1 MTQDSSAPTGTRAT
15 LRTRIFFTVLFLLT
29 VGLTGYVVWPFR
41 APLFL
46 ALVLASVLN
55 GVYQRVLTLLRGR
68 RKTAAVA
75 TSLGLLLVIIGPA
88 AAVVGFLAE
97 QVVKGLDYFRG
108 QLGIG
113 SIAELRALPPQA
125 QEMIDATLDRLH
137 VTRAQVAGVAR
148 ELSAAAETGLER
160 LLRGSSTALFH
171 TAIALIAFYFFLVE
185 GQRLMSWLRRVSPLQ
200 ASQTQALLDEFRAT
214 TRASILGAVL
224 SAIFQGVAAALGFAI
239 AGAPHAMFLGTI
251 TLFASFIPVVGT
263 MIVWV
268 PTVVLLWLANHHGA
282 AVLLLVW
289 CVIFLGAAEH
299 VGKPFVLRALL
310 QGRQEMHTGLV
321 FLSLLGGLEMFGLI
335 GIVLGPLVVAFFL
348 AMVRIYERDFSTV
361 HPDLAPAPTPPDA

>member
-1 MTQDSSAPTGTRAT
+1 MPPGARLPDEPSDTPRAT
-15 LRTRIFFTVLFLLT
+15 LRMRIFFTVLFVLT
-29 VGLTGYVVWPFR
+29 AGLAGYVVWPFR

-46 ALVLASVLN
+46 ALVLASVLH
-55 GVYQRVLTLLRGR
+55 GVYQRVLGLMRGR
-68 RKTAAVA
+68 RKTAALA
-75 TSLGLLLVIIGPA
+75 STLALLLVIIGPV
-88 AAVVGFLAE
+88 AAVVGFLAG
-97 QVVKGLDYFRG
+97 QIVKGLDYFHD

-125 QEMIDATLDRLH
+125 QEMIDGTLTRLH

-148 ELSAAAETGLER
+148 ELSTTAQLGLER

-185 GQRLMSWLRRVSPLQ
+185 GQRLMHWLRRVSPLQ

-224 SAIFQGVAAALGFAI
+224 SAMFQGVAAALGFAI
-239 AGAPHAMFLGTI
+239 AGVPHAMFLGTM
-251 TLFASFIPVVGT
+251 TLLASFIPVVGT
-263 MIVWV
+263 LIVWV
-268 PTVVLLWLANHHGA
+268 PTVVLLWVANHHGA

-289 CVIFLGAAEH
+289 CALLLGAAEH
-299 VGKPFVLRALL
+299 LGKPFVLRALL

-335 GIVLGPLVVAFFL
+335 GIILGPLVVAFFL
-348 AMVRIYERDFSTV
+348 AMVRIYERDFS
-361 HPDLAPAPTPPDA
+361 APSPTRSP